1 MDERIRELLDRAREH
16 YQKREFDKADYLLRE
31 VIEHSDNFADVFDM
45 LGVIAHSRGDLSAAQ
60 RYFER
65 AVAINPSYTEALLN
79 LAVTYNDLGKY
90 EAAQQIHA
98 RVRGLPSAGPVRID
112 PFARGKIANMH
123 ADIGQAYADVGWL
136 NEAIEQ
142 FSKAVELCPSFA
154 DLRTRLGTLY
164 RDAGDLVHAKE
175 QYQAAKTSNPKYMH
189 ARVLLGVT
197 LFLLGDAEAAL
208 TEWRDVLASDPDSKS
223 AQMYVRLAES
233 QLAAGVI
240 AAHKVD

>member
-1 MDERIRELLDRAREH
+1 MDERVRELLSRAREH
-16 YQKREFDKADYLLRE
+16 YQKRELDKADYLLRE

-45 LGVIAHSRGDLSAAQ
+45 LGVIAHSRGDLAAAQ

-90 EAAQQIHA
+90 DAAQQVHS
-98 RVRGLPSAGPVRID
+98 RVRGLPSTGPIRID

-123 ADIGQAYADVGWL
+123 AEVGQAYADVGWVA
-136 NEAIEQ
+136 EAIEQ
-142 FSKAVELCPSFA
+142 FTKAVELCPSFA

-164 RDAGDLVHAKE
+164 RDAGDLQRARE
-175 QYQAAKTSNPKYMH
+175 QYQAAKNSNPKYMH

-197 LFLLGDAEAAL
+197 LLLLGNSEAAL
-208 TEWRDVLASDPDSKS
+208 AEWREVLLVDPESKS
-223 AQMYVRLAES
+223 AQMYVRLAET
-233 QLAAGVI
+233 QLAGAL
-240 AAHKVD
+240 ARQKVD

>member
-1 MDERIRELLDRAREH
+1 MDERVREVLVRAREH

-31 VIEHSDNFADVFDM
+31 VVEHSDKFADVFDM
-45 LGVIAHSRGDLSAAQ
+45 LGVIAHSRGDLPAAQ

-65 AVAINPSYTEALLN
+65 AVGLNPSYTEALLN

-98 RVRGLPSAGPVRID
+98 RVGGLPSAGPARID

-123 ADIGQAYADVGWL
+123 ADVGQAYADVGWL

-142 FSKAVELCPSFA
+142 FLKAVDLCPSFA

-164 RDAGDLVHAKE
+164 RDAGDLARAKE
-175 QYQAAKTSNPKYMH
+175 QYLAAKTSNPKYMH

-197 LFLLGDAEAAL
+197 LLLLGDAEAAL
-208 TEWRDVLASDPDSKS
+208 SEWRDVLAVDPESKS
-223 AQMYVRLAES
+223 AQMYVRLAET
-233 QLAAGVI
+233 QLAGG
-240 AAHKVD
+240 AAVHKVD

>member
-1 MDERIRELLDRAREH
+1 MDERVKELLIRAREH
-16 YQKREFDKADYLLRE
+16 YQKRELDKADYLLRE
-31 VIEHSDNFADVFDM
+31 VVEHSDNFADVHDM
-45 LGVIAHSRGDLSAAQ
+45 LGIIAHSRGDLAAAE

-90 EAAQQIHA
+90 DAAQQIHA

-123 ADIGQAYADVGWL
+123 AEVGQAYADVGWVR
-136 NEAIEQ
+136 EAIEQ
-142 FSKAVELCPSFA
+142 FTKAVDLCPSFA

-164 RDAGDLVHAKE
+164 RDAGDLQRARE
-175 QYQAAKTSNPKYMH
+175 QYQAAKIANPRYVH

-197 LFLLGDAEAAL
+197 LLLLGEVDAAL
-208 TEWRDVLASDPDSKS
+208 AEWREVLQVDPESKS

-233 QLAAGVI
+233 QLAAETTRYK
-240 AAHKVD
+240 AD